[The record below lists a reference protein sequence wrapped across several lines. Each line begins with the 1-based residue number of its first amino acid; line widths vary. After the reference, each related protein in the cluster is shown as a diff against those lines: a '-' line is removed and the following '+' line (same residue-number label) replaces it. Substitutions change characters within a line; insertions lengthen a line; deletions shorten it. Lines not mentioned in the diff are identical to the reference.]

1 MRRNAVA
8 HVLLHMY
15 NVCIRTLTKPRHNLA
30 RLRTFLNLSQQQ
42 MADLVERHWRT
53 IQSVELSKGYTF
65 SETLARRIVA
75 ETGVQL
81 QWLINNDLTAPIV
94 DCWGH
99 PYRRSEFEYR
109 QATKR
114 FADNEFTRTCAADHA
129 AIFYRHIRA
138 ILLAAAKKNLAYV
151 ATWRIEKVLDECRHE
166 FGPQKYFER
175 VTVPLVKDPQRIEG
189 AALMRKYTG
198 EHAARMRQVERTRDK
213 QKRAVQRRA
222 VQKLEVNRELRERR
236 KAEQAGLS
244 KEQIEMRER
253 KPLKKP

>member
-151 ATWRIEKVLDECRHE
+151 AT
-166 FGPQKYFER
+166 
-175 VTVPLVKDPQRIEG
+175 
-189 AALMRKYTG
+189 
-198 EHAARMRQVERTRDK
+198 
-213 QKRAVQRRA
+213 
-222 VQKLEVNRELRERR
+222 
-236 KAEQAGLS
+236 
-244 KEQIEMRER
+244 
-253 KPLKKP
+253 